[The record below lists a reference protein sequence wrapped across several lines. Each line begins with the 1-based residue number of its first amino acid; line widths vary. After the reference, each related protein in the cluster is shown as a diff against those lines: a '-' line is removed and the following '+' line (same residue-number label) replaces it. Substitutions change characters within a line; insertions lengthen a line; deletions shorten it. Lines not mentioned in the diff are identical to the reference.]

1 MVKRRSETERSTD
14 RSIDRK
20 SGRSTPT
27 GGLSSAGLP
36 SGGPPHLPTPP
47 KLPRPPEAGTGA
59 VPKPP
64 RLPDVPAARPGRRSE
79 APSDIVLTHR
89 IERITVEPTPAPL
102 PPSPAAADAE
112 RWFEQVP
119 TNPGAPTTPPPR
131 GVTGHQPLV
140 EPAASPA
147 PRGAPTWLFPL
158 LLAVTALTV
167 GMVIGALV
175 FGRAAASHCEPCDRD
190 AGPR

>member
-14 RSIDRK
+14 RSIDRT
-20 SGRSTPT
+20 SGRRTPT
-27 GGLSSAGLP
+27 GS
-36 SGGPPHLPTPP
+36 TPP
-47 KLPRPPEAGTGA
+47 RLPRTPEAGGGA
-59 VPKPP
+59 AMPKPP

-89 IERITVEPTPAPL
+89 IERITGEPTPPPL
-102 PPSPAAADAE
+102 PPAPAAADAE

-131 GVTGHQPLV
+131 NVTGRQPLI
-140 EPAASPA
+140 EPLAAQA
-147 PRGAPTWLFPL
+147 QRGAPAWLFPL
-158 LLAVTALTV
+158 LLALTALTV

-175 FGRAAASHCEPCDRD
+175 FGRASAGTCAPCAAD
-190 AGPR
+190 AGVSR